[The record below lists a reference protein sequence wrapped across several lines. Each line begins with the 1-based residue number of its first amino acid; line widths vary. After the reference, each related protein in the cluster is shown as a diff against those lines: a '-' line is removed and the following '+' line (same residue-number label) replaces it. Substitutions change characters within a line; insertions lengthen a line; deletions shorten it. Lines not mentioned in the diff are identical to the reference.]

1 MTNSISILQ
10 RNRPEIS
17 LVVILGILL
26 ILSVNRTHDWG
37 GDFAQYLDNTRDL
50 VIGSNELT
58 HEVLDGINFAP
69 ATRGAGFSLLLAP
82 IYLIFGDDILH
93 FTIYISSI
101 FLLCVVVLF
110 KFNRKSGLSTPIAWL
125 LTLAFALH
133 PDVIALKFE
142 ILPTFPFLA
151 LLYLFFQNDQI
162 KSNKQL
168 ALVTLLV
175 GTLISFRNVGWS
187 VYLVA
192 LIHFSVSWIKSK
204 NRTNLVHVI
213 GFALAVPLIDMF
225 IKWVVFGSTTTEN
238 LSWYGT
244 AFHVEDWQTLGN
256 RLLYYY
262 DQLLSFFKVA
272 VLGIIGLTIG
282 KVMILLTLLG
292 WGYTLFQK
300 KWSMADSFIVCYS
313 LILIFYEG
321 VSGIRFMIP
330 ILPLLLL
337 YWANGLA
344 LILVKVREVLSNR
357 IQLATI
363 ITILVLFL
371 PGIWALILKAKTSI
385 PGPNTPASQ
394 EAFTYIQN
402 NLSTHEATAFHKPW
416 VFHYYTGRTSMAI
429 NPKNGKEGLSMD
441 YLVNKMTRFK
451 VAYILVSINPNDVAI
466 YNHKLVIDLQEDSR
480 FTERWRNDA
489 FAFLSFK
496 GDNRNKKSAL

>member
-1 MTNSISILQ
+1 MTNSISIFQ
-10 RNRPEIS
+10 RNRPEI
-17 LVVILGILL
+17 LLIVILGIIL
-26 ILSVNRTHDWG
+26 ISSVNRTHDWG
-37 GDFAQYLDNTRDL
+37 GDFAQYLDNTRDM
-50 VIGSNELT
+50 VVGNIEPT

-82 IYLIFGDDILH
+82 IYLFFGDEILH
-93 FTIYISSI
+93 FTTYISSI
-101 FLLCVVVLF
+101 FLLCVLILH
-110 KFNRKSGLSTPIAWL
+110 KFNRKSGLSTPLAWL
-125 LTLAFALH
+125 LTLTFALH

-162 KSNKQL
+162 RSNKQL
-168 ALVTLLV
+168 AFVTLLV
-175 GTLISFRNVGWS
+175 GIMISFRNVGWS

-192 LIHFSVSWIKSK
+192 LIHFSLSWIKSK
-204 NRTNLVHVI
+204 NRTKLIHVI
-213 GFALAVPLIDMF
+213 GFSLAVPLIVMF
-225 IKWVVFGSTTTEN
+225 IKWVVFRSTTTEN

-244 AFHVEDWQTLGN
+244 AFHMEDWQTLGN

-262 DQLLSFFKVA
+262 DQLLNFYKIAFLGSF
-272 VLGIIGLTIG
+272 GLIVG

-292 WGYTLFQK
+292 WGYRLFQK
-300 KWSMADSFIVCYS
+300 KWSMTDSFIVCYG

-321 VSGIRFMIP
+321 VSGIRFLIP

-337 YWANGLA
+337 CWVNGLA
-344 LILVKVREVLSNR
+344 FILLKAREVLSNR
-357 IQLATI
+357 IQLAAIT
-363 ITILVLFL
+363 TILVLFL
-371 PGIWALILKAKTSI
+371 PGIWTLILKAKTPI
-385 PGPNTPASQ
+385 PGPNTPVSK

-429 NPKNGKEGLSMD
+429 NPKNGKEGFSMD

-451 VAYILVSINPNDVAI
+451 VAYILVSINPNDVAV
-466 YNHKLVIDLQEDSR
+466 YNHKLVMTLQEDPR
-480 FTERWRNDA
+480 FTERWRNDD

-496 GDNRNKKSAL
+496 GDKRNKKSAL